1 MSIFANKHHRTLSLI
16 LGLIAISGCTPPSND
31 MGASSIN
38 KQELRIHGS
47 NTIGEKLMPA
57 MATSYL
63 ENNGYQDIKS
73 RQLGPVSKVISGVKK
88 TNNTQISF
96 IIEAHGSST
105 AFSSLS
111 EDKADLGM
119 SSRRIKTEE
128 AELLTTKYAAQTG
141 IQEHVIALDALAIIT
156 HQSNPVT
163 QLSVQQLAEIFSGKI
178 QRWSDVGGPD
188 IPIHLYARDEQS
200 GTWDTFH
207 TLVLKPSK
215 HELSNNAARFESSE
229 ALAKEV
235 LSNKGSIGFVGVAH
249 QYGTKLLAIAKTDDA
264 PYILPNKHTI
274 GTESYALSR
283 RLFLYAPKEQSTAVN
298 DHNLRTDFLNYVASN
313 QGQKLAQA
321 TGLISYYPTKD
332 KPRING
338 TDTSA
343 RYRSLGALGER
354 LSVNFQIGERDLQ
367 SDSQFLRDLER
378 VSHYYHDK
386 RVGKIVLALNDNAD
400 APKTNKAA
408 LNALQQLMSAQ
419 SLPIH
424 EVVYMNSHS
433 KTTTPTQQE
442 TLVEVWTL

>member
-1 MSIFANKHHRTLSLI
+1 MSIFSIKYHRSLSCL
-16 LGLIAISGCTPPSND
+16 LGFLAVSACSSPSND
-31 MGASSIN
+31 TAALSAK

-57 MATSYL
+57 MAIAYL
-63 ENNGYQDIKS
+63 ESHAYHDIKTH
-73 RQLGPVSKVISGVKK
+73 QLGPVSKIITGINK
-88 TNNTQISF
+88 TGKSQVSF

-111 EDKADLGM
+111 EGKTDLGM

-128 AELLTTKYAAQTG
+128 TELLATKYPAQTK

-156 HQSNPVT
+156 HPDNPVT
-163 QLSVQQLAEIFSGKI
+163 KISVQQLAQIFSGNI
-178 QRWSDVGGPD
+178 QRWSEIGGPD
-188 IPIHLYARDEQS
+188 IPIGLYARDEQS
-200 GTWDTFH
+200 GTWDTFQ

-215 HELSNNAARFESSE
+215 LDLSNNATRFESSE

-283 RLFLYAPKEQSTAVN
+283 RLFLYAPTDQATAVN
-298 DHNLRTDFLNYVASN
+298 ATNLRENFLNYVASN
-313 QGQKLAQA
+313 QGQKLAQT

-332 KPRING
+332 KPRISG
-338 TDTSA
+338 ADASS

-354 LSVNFQIGERDLQ
+354 LSVNFQIGERDLK

-378 VSHYYHDK
+378 VNHYYHDK
-386 RVGKIVLALNDNAD
+386 KIGKLVLALKDNAD
-400 APKTNKAA
+400 APKTNQSA
-408 LNALQQLMSAQ
+408 LAALQQLMNAQ
-419 SLPIH
+419 ALPIH
-424 EVVYMNSHS
+424 EVVYMNNTPPPNTS
-433 KTTTPTQQE
+433 TTSE